1 MFLCNN
7 YAMYSISDVIYTDN
21 SENRKN
27 TKKRNSKPVPKCLI
41 LESVYLFPCG
51 NAGEGN
57 TSFGLMSGHRDMVC
71 AGFRNGE

>member
-7 YAMYSISDVIYTDN
+7 FAMYSISDVIYTDN

-41 LESVYLFPCG
+41 LESVYSP
-51 NAGEGN
+51 AGTRVKE
-57 TSFGLMSGHRDMVC
+57 TLPL
-71 AGFRNGE
+71 A